1 MTTKTLEKAGTVSE
15 LDRFENLLLKRPGYR
30 KAQGKASTVSKV
42 AAKVIRYRQEHS
54 LSQGALAK
62 AAGLSRKALNEIEG
76 LVNTNP
82 SLKTLEALASAL
94 HLPLPKL
101 LA

>member
-1 MTTKTLEKAGTVSE
+1 M
-15 LDRFENLLLKRPGYR
+15 DRFENRLLKKAGYR
-30 KAQGKASTVSKV
+30 KAQAKASTVSKV
-42 AAKVIRYRQEHS
+42 AAKIIRYRQEHALCQAS
-54 LSQGALAK
+54 LAK

-82 SLKTLEALASAL
+82 SLKTLEALAAAL
-94 HLPLPKL
+94 RLPLPKL

>member
-1 MTTKTLEKAGTVSE
+1 M
-15 LDRFENLLLKRPGYR
+15 
-30 KAQGKASTVSKV
+30 
-42 AAKVIRYRQEHS
+42 AAKVIRYRQERD

-82 SLKTLEALASAL
+82 SLKTLEALAHTL
-94 HLPLPKL
+94 RLPLAKL
-101 LA
+101 VA

>member
-1 MTTKTLEKAGTVSE
+1 MTKVAEKSATD
-15 LDRFENLLLKRPGYR
+15 LDRFEARLLKRPGYR
-30 KAQGKASTVSKV
+30 KAHAQVETVSKV
-42 AAKVIRYRQEHS
+42 ASKVIRYRQEHA

-82 SLKTLEALASAL
+82 SLKTLEALARTL
-94 HLPLPKL
+94 RLPLTKL
-101 LA
+101 VA